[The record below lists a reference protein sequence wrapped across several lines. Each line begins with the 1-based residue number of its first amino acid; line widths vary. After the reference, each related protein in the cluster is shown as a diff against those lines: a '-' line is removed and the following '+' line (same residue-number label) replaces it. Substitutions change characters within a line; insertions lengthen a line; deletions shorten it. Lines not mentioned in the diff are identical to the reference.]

1 VVCYHTA
8 EDVRQARQRRPAGR
22 IDNDVL
28 IEEAAV
34 SSRELERQPVAQVSG
49 RIAESRQAL
58 RGYRIDPSD
67 RMTLAVA
74 ASAASVTTDE
84 LLAVVEERQRR
95 AARRLARRMQHP
107 EYAYMREAELAY

>member
-1 VVCYHTA
+1 
-8 EDVRQARQRRPAGR
+8 VRLARQRRRDGR

-34 SSRELERQPVAQVSG
+34 GSKELERRPVAQVSE
-49 RIAESRQAL
+49 RIAESRRVL
-58 RGYRIDPSD
+58 RDHRIDPSD

-95 AARRLARRMQHP
+95 AARRLAKRMQHP